1 MNICS
6 NQIKEVILHR
16 FKVNSLQK
24 LLIHINF
31 LLAFS
36 VLFCSHSAF
45 GQSANP
51 AFGSN
56 TQYQNL
62 DAGNGVIVTV
72 MTDDRAVDLG
82 LSVYWAKYNIGTTD
96 DLAIGDYFAWG
107 ETTKRTN
114 NYDWDKYSFTNYI
127 SKKVGLITIKERKL
141 SKYTTNSSYSDSS
154 PDNNKVLD
162 PEDDAAHVQWGGYWR
177 MPTHQDFVDLL
188 NTSHSTQ
195 MKKYPYYITFTNN
208 SNSIIIRCAG
218 FKDGTGQK
226 FPNIS
231 GYYWSSSLDTD
242 DNDQAYCLTITG
254 SNLVLS
260 ANTKDDRRYGYTIR
274 PVIDKCDNIWI
285 KVKFTGSTPSET
297 ILVSGVD
304 YPKGTVLHAPS
315 IDCYDYEWQVAGSS
329 LNAVKNKDIEITSTN
344 VTYSLVYIIKQYN
357 VTAYSNDQA
366 NDQVIGTISP
376 VSKTVNCGESVTL
389 TATPAVCYK
398 LSRWVDLDD
407 SSIVYE
413 PGNSNDEYSCTT
425 NADGTCTLIIK
436 NVRRAMK
443 VKAEFVLKKSNVTIE
458 ANPEDGGLVEFAN

>member
-36 VLFCSHSAF
+36 VLFCSHSAY

-72 MTDDRAVDLG
+72 MTDNRAVDLG

-96 DLAIGDYFAWG
+96 SLGIGEYFAWG
-107 ETTKRTN
+107 ETTARKN
-114 NYDWDKYSFTNYI
+114 KYSAGNYTFSGNPDVLDASNDAATQI
-127 SKKVGLITIKERKL
+127 WKGYWHMPHDTDFVNL
-141 SKYTTNSSYSDSS
+141 SKLQNSFRLGDH
-154 PDNNKVLD
+154 
-162 PEDDAAHVQWGGYWR
+162 AH
-177 MPTHQDFVDLL
+177 
-188 NTSHSTQ
+188 
-195 MKKYPYYITFTNN
+195 TFKGKGTG
-208 SNSIIIRCAG
+208 SGNSIQIRLTG
-218 FKDGTGQK
+218 FKDGRTTDAHDKGVC
-226 FPNIS
+226 
-231 GYYWSSSLDTD
+231 GYLWSNTRVGDSKAYSLKM
-242 DNDQAYCLTITG
+242 LIG
-254 SNLVLS
+254 SNGVR
-260 ANTKDDRRYGYTIR
+260 AHHDWDRYYGFPIR
-274 PVIDKCDNIWI
+274 PVIDKCDNIGI
-285 KVKFTGSTPSET
+285 KVKFEDSNPSET
-297 ILVSGVD
+297 TLVRGAD

-315 IDCYDYEWQVAGSS
+315 IDCYDYEWRIAGGT

-357 VTAYSNDQA
+357 VTAYSNDQVIGS

-376 VSKTVNCGESVTL
+376 VSKTVNCGESVML

-458 ANPEDGGLVEFAN
+458 ANPEEGGLVEFANRTN

>member
-1 MNICS
+1 M
-6 NQIKEVILHR
+6 
-16 FKVNSLQK
+16 
-24 LLIHINF
+24 
-31 LLAFS
+31 
-36 VLFCSHSAF
+36 LFCSHSAF

-56 TQYQNL
+56 TLYQYL

-96 DLAIGDYFAWG
+96 PLGIGDYFAWG
-107 ETTKRTN
+107 ETTARTN
-114 NYDWDKYSFTNYI
+114 KYSSGNYKFSGNPNVLDASNDAATQIWKGYWHMPHDTDFVNLSKLQNSFRLGDHAHTFKGKGTGSGNSIQIRLTGYKDWLTTYARDKDACGYLWSNTRVSGSRAYSLKMLSASNRVSAHHDWD
-127 SKKVGLITIKERKL
+127 R
-141 SKYTTNSSYSDSS
+141 
-154 PDNNKVLD
+154 
-162 PEDDAAHVQWGGYWR
+162 
-177 MPTHQDFVDLL
+177 
-188 NTSHSTQ
+188 
-195 MKKYPYYITFTNN
+195 YY
-208 SNSIIIRCAG
+208 G
-218 FKDGTGQK
+218 F
-226 FPNIS
+226 P
-231 GYYWSSSLDTD
+231 
-242 DNDQAYCLTITG
+242 
-254 SNLVLS
+254 
-260 ANTKDDRRYGYTIR
+260 IR
-274 PVIDKCDNIWI
+274 PVIDKCDNIRI

-315 IDCYDYEWQVAGSS
+315 IDCYDYEWRIAGGT
-329 LNAVKNKDIEITSTN
+329 LNAVKNKDIEITSTHI
-344 VTYSLVYIIKQYN
+344 TYSLVYIIKQYN
-357 VTAYSNDQA
+357 VTAYF

-458 ANPEDGGLVEFAN
+458 ANPEEGGLVEFANRTN